1 MRSADGPATRTPF
14 ILLPHTHQHM
24 QRSIPLL
31 LTGALVLLL
40 LSGGCTAPA
49 PVTPPATQPPITTVM
64 PTVTP
69 LATAAPPQ
77 PTLSGVTWYLIS
89 MRTGGVAGNV
99 LPNTEITAFFDGGGR
114 VSGSA
119 GCNQYTASYSGT
131 LNNLAIGTPATTK
144 MNCPSPPGTMSQES
158 LYLTTLQ
165 GASTFRIDG
174 DILTIMDS
182 NGRSIL
188 AYSRIPPGVLT
199 PAPLTGTT
207 WYLNSF
213 VDAIGNFWTPG
224 PMYPISLQLTDDGAL
239 TGNAGCNNY
248 FGSYTLSGN
257 TITIG
262 TLGSTVMFCN
272 ETGIMDLETTY
283 LAVLPRMTLYQVS
296 GNELTF
302 SDGTGKITMIYDTTP

>member
-1 MRSADGPATRTPF
+1 MPA
-14 ILLPHTHQHM
+14 
-24 QRSIPLL
+24 
-31 LTGALVLLL
+31 
-40 LSGGCTAPA
+40 
-49 PVTPPATQPPITTVM
+49 
-64 PTVTP
+64 VTP
-69 LATAAPPQ
+69 LATAPPQ
-77 PTLSGVTWYLIS
+77 ATLSGNTWYLIS
-89 MRTGGVAGNV
+89 MRSGGVAGNV
-99 LPNTEITAFFDGGGR
+99 LPGTEISAFFDGAGR
-114 VSGSA
+114 VTGSA

-165 GASTFRIDG
+165 GASTFRIEG

-224 PMYPISLQLTDDGAL
+224 PMYPISLQLADDGKL
-239 TGNAGCNNY
+239 SGNAGCNNY
-248 FGSYTLSGN
+248 FGSYMLSGN
-257 TITIG
+257 TITIS

-272 ETGIMDLETTY
+272 ETGVMDLEATY

-296 GNELTF
+296 GNELTL
-302 SDGTGKITMIYDTTP
+302 SDGTGKITMIFDTTL